1 MELQLGIGT
10 LIAKL
15 PGLRPAL
22 PIGKLNFHGRLA
34 IYGLESL
41 PVTWCPAKM

>member
-10 LIAKL
+10 LIKKL
-15 PGLRPAL
+15 PDVRP
-22 PIGKLNFHGRLA
+22 KLAIKVLSFHWRMT

-41 PVTWCPAKM
+41 PVTR